1 LARRQYQLRDCV
13 WYPITLEQLAIRALP
28 RRKRDCRRGLP
39 GRQNRRQDCIARDTF
54 LHRVSTA
61 AEFPPP
67 DLACKDRDEPSC
79 GWGDDDRV
87 TEMKDSGSCRKGH
100 VLQPIHLQALH
111 AVRIEEP
118 RARTRLLVQTRAYGS
133 LLSLFAYG
141 HPNQGSGSSPGAE
154 HTLSP
159 KNVSRPFARPLGIRD
174 SLNGGCGSK
183 AVISCSLS
191 SSRRRERA
199 AGQVNEQLQKI
210 NYSRCLSESMLPCKT
225 RMMCTVS
232 GVAA

>member
-1 LARRQYQLRDCV
+1 MARRQYQLRDCV

-39 GRQNRRQDCIARDTF
+39 GRQNRRQDCIARDTS

-61 AEFPPP
+61 AEFPPA
-67 DLACKDRDEPSC
+67 DLACKDRDEPNC

-100 VLQPIHLQALH
+100 VLQPIRLQALH

-118 RARTRLLVQTRAYGS
+118 RARTRLFVQTRAYGS

-141 HPNQGSGSSPGAE
+141 HPNQGSRRVGGRQSGGSVRQRLYPPTTVIGHLRPPACKQPLRSCGAGLALLYKSAWL
-154 HTLSP
+154 HAARTVWRLRTRARDW
-159 KNVSRPFARPLGIRD
+159 VRIVLFQSR
-174 SLNGGCGSK
+174 
-183 AVISCSLS
+183 
-191 SSRRRERA
+191 
-199 AGQVNEQLQKI
+199 
-210 NYSRCLSESMLPCKT
+210 
-225 RMMCTVS
+225 
-232 GVAA
+232 